1 MKIFL
6 TVALL
11 LSLAGN
17 FFLAGIWLGKSQNL
31 EQKAVSGIG
40 MPLFQQLSPE
50 SQQKLQPLLQQKR
63 PVLRQKL
70 RQSQRQRQAFL
81 AYIAQAEYDE
91 KQAEVLFAR
100 WQQANQESQ
109 VFLRRILL
117 EAAQQ
122 LPPKERQRLFQNFNN
137 QQVKQNFWQN
147 FQENR
152 KGNFEENIKQ
162 KDGVE

>member
-6 TVALL
+6 TIALL
-11 LSLAGN
+11 LSLALN
-17 FFLAGIWLGKSQNL
+17 FFLAGLWLGKSQNL
-31 EQKAVSGIG
+31 EQQALPGIG
-40 MPLFQQLSPE
+40 MPLFQQLSPK
-50 SQQKLQPLLQQKR
+50 SQQKLQPLLQQKQ

-70 RQSQRQRQAFL
+70 RESQKQRQAFL

-100 WQQANQESQ
+100 WQAASQANQ
-109 VFLRRILL
+109 VFLRQILL
-117 EAAQQ
+117 EAARQ

-137 QQVKQNFWQN
+137 QKVRPGFRKNFP
-147 FQENR
+147 EHR

-162 KDGVE
+162 KDGEE